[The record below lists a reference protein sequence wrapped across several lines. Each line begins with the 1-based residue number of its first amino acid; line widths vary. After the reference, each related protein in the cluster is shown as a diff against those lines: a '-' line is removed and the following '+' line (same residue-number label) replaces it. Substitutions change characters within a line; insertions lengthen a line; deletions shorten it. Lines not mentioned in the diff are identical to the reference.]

1 MDCPRCTSAQN
12 VKSGILRGRQRYF
25 CKSCGYQHSVE
36 RRSCDAT
43 KETKEAAVKLY
54 LEGMGLRAIG
64 RMLGYSNVSVLN
76 WIRKFAQTQPPLT
89 AEESI
94 PVIEIDE
101 MHTYIGSK
109 KKPFGCGSPWIVC
122 RKSS

>member
-1 MDCPRCTSAQN
+1 MDCPRCASAQN
-12 VKSGILRGRQRYF
+12 VKSGILRGRQRYL
-25 CKSCGYQHSVE
+25 CKNCGYQHSVE
-36 RRSCDAT
+36 KRSCDAT
-43 KETKEAAVKLY
+43 KETKETAVRLY

-64 RMLGYSNVSVLN
+64 RILGYSNVSVLN
-76 WIRKFAQTQPPLT
+76 WVRKFAQTQTLIA

-109 KKPFGCGSPWIVC
+109 KSRLGVD
-122 RKSS
+122 RR